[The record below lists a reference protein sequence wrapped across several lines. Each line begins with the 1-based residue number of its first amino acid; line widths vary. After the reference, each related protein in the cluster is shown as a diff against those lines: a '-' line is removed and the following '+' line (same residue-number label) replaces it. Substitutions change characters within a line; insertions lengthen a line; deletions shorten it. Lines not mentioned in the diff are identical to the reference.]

1 MDNDSV
7 QMKARF
13 DHFSELAFLG
23 LVDCTTFHEMSE
35 RFDDTKLQRLSKYA
49 RFFNFVCLKADLVG
63 LYISPSVRNGCQSAG
78 QLLIFLDQKHLIQ
91 TVPEN

>member
-23 LVDCTTFHEMSE
+23 LVDCTTFHEMSQ

-49 RFFNFVCLKADLVG
+49 RFFNFVCLKTDLVG
-63 LYISPSVRNGCQSAG
+63 LYISPS
-78 QLLIFLDQKHLIQ
+78 QLLSFLAKKHLIQ